1 MLERIKQLLGIS
13 DNILDDQLRIII
25 SLTEER
31 LRHLLGGV
39 ESVPESLSYIT
50 VELSV
55 ARFNRIGSEGL
66 SSHSVEG
73 ESMSWSEDD
82 FTPYKDDIQ
91 DWLDMQQGT
100 KKGRV
105 RFL

>member
-1 MLERIKQLLGIS
+1 MLEKVKALIGVSDSSLDERLAGIIDLIEARLRNLLGAE
-13 DNILDDQLRIII
+13 D
-25 SLTEER
+25 
-31 LRHLLGGV
+31 
-39 ESVPESLSYIT
+39 VPEELSYII
-50 VELSV
+50 VEASV

-82 FTPYKDDIQ
+82 LAPYAQDIQ
-91 DWLDMQQGT
+91 DYIDRQKDG

-105 RFL
+105 RFI